1 MRAAFTSLI
10 FIFPQFSMIRPFS
23 IGTRNII
30 LKIPVNSRS
39 KCQPPSRCPPSLS
52 LLVCIL
58 LVLPLVLLVAFAASL
73 VGLDRRVTPKK
84 GLGFS
89 RRDLVHM
96 APVLP
101 SLSEF

>member
-1 MRAAFTSLI
+1 
-10 FIFPQFSMIRPFS
+10 
-23 IGTRNII
+23 
-30 LKIPVNSRS
+30 
-39 KCQPPSRCPPSLS
+39 
-52 LLVCIL
+52 
-58 LVLPLVLLVAFAASL
+58 VLPLVLLVAFAASL